1 MKLATLFVQIGL
13 LLYMLQSNAQVGI
26 GTTNPSAMLHVK
38 GGVRLEHSS
47 SGNEKILKV
56 NQQGEVRWARPF
68 LLEIIST
75 TLPSKGL
82 NIENQNVHRYTN
94 LSITLPRGRYIV
106 KGIFLL
112 NASPNLTNMQSC
124 WVTAYLSDSATIGQ
138 FSSDIIP
145 QSANQMS
152 GGIIGP
158 AIYNILEGSIA
169 IENSTMAP
177 KTYYLWAY
185 KKNYGSS
192 NTSYI
197 VNFASSAWGENILYA
212 VPFD

>member
-1 MKLATLFVQIGL
+1 MKLATLFAKIGL

-26 GTTNPSAMLHVK
+26 GTTTPSAMLHVK

-47 SGNEKILKV
+47 SGNDKILKV

-68 LLEIIST
+68 LLEIINT
-75 TLPSKGL
+75 TLPQAGL
-82 NIENQNVHRYTN
+82 NIVEQNVAKYTN
-94 LSITLPRGRYIV
+94 LKITLPRGRYIV

-112 NASPNLTNMQSC
+112 NASPNLNNMQST
-124 WVTAYLSDSATIGQ
+124 WVTAYLSDSATN
-138 FSSDIIP
+138 SDYSTDVIP

-169 IENSTMAP
+169 IENTTMAP
-177 KTYYLWAY
+177 KTYYLWAF
-185 KKNYGSS
+185 KKNYGNS

-197 VNFASSAWGENILYA
+197 VNFGSSDWGENILYA

>member
-1 MKLATLFVQIGL
+1 MKLATLFAKIGL
-13 LLYMLQSNAQVGI
+13 LLFMLQSNAQVGI
-26 GTTNPSAMLHVK
+26 GTTTPGAMLHVK

-68 LLEIIST
+68 LLEIINT
-75 TLPSKGL
+75 TLPSTGL
-82 NIENQNVHRYTN
+82 NIVEQNVPKYTN
-94 LSITLPRGRYIV
+94 LKITLPRGRFIV

-112 NASPNLTNMQSC
+112 NASPNLNNMQSS
-124 WVTAYLSDSATIGQ
+124 WVTAYLSDSAT
-138 FSSDIIP
+138 SADYSTDVIP

-177 KTYYLWAY
+177 KTYYLWAF
-185 KKNYGSS
+185 KKNYGNSNSS
-192 NTSYI
+192 LIS
-197 VNFASSAWGENILYA
+197 NFASSAWGENILYA

>member
-1 MKLATLFVQIGL
+1 MKLILLFVRIGL
-13 LLYMLQSNAQVGI
+13 LLFIINSSAQVGI
-26 GTTNPSAMLHVK
+26 GTTSPNAMLHVK

-75 TLPSKGL
+75 TLPNTGL
-82 NIENQNVHRYTN
+82 NITEVNTPRYTN

-112 NASPNLTNMQSC
+112 NASPTLNSKQSI
-124 WVTAYLSDSATIGQ
+124 WVTAYLSDSSTNSN
-138 FSSDIIP
+138 FSNDIIA

-158 AIYNILEGSIA
+158 AIYNILDGSIA
-169 IENSTMAP
+169 IENSTTAP
-177 KTYYLWAY
+177 KTYYLWA
-185 KKNYGSS
+185 KKNDYGNT